1 MATVN
6 YTGNLTVSV
15 NGTVGYIP
23 GLELH
28 PDVPPCFYTEV
39 LWRCGWPPLC
49 IMGLVGNTLV
59 LLVLRRDGL
68 VRTSANVYL
77 SALAV
82 GDSLVLMV
90 ASVAAYPMYGWCW
103 LIQITSML
111 ACRLTWTIHETLV
124 DASVWLIVA
133 FTVER
138 CIVVRFPLLKLRL
151 CTPRNAGLCCVSLLV
166 LAFLKN
172 IDLFFMF
179 NFKSQDECLIKIRYF
194 PYLMYRQWISKV
206 FGSVIPTCVVVACNW
221 AIIGTLCRKSGQT
234 AAGNSVKRTTFMCL
248 GVSIA
253 YVVCVIPVAFYLPVN
268 PLARLNHPYF
278 SNSLV
283 FLRYVNHA
291 NNFFLYSLTGA
302 HFRCELVAVCR
313 SWVQGVVVTTDV
325 IRQIPLL
332 LRNKFGRSVDNDLE
346 MQ

>member
-6 YTGNLTVSV
+6 DTLNSTANRIGMEQFLDILPVCAFLTSR
-15 NGTVGYIP
+15 TYS
-23 GLELH
+23 
-28 PDVPPCFYTEV
+28 EV
-39 LWRCGWPPLC
+39 LWQYVWPPLC

-90 ASVAAYPMYGWCW
+90 ASVTVYPMYSWRW
-103 LIQITSML
+103 LFSLTSML
-111 ACRLTWTIHETLV
+111 ACRLTWTIHETVV

-133 FTVER
+133 FTVAR
-138 CIVVRFPLLKLRL
+138 CVVVRFPLLKLRL

-172 IDLFFMF
+172 IDLFFMYNLSRDRCSIKNDYYWYF
-179 NFKSQDECLIKIRYF
+179 NL
-194 PYLMYRQWISKV
+194 YRRWISTV

-221 AIIGTLCRKSGQT
+221 VIIDTLRRKS
-234 AAGNSVKRTTFMCL
+234 AAGNSVNRTTFMCL

-253 YVVCVIPVAFYLPVN
+253 YVVCVVPQDVYLAIHPSARIYHPEVA
-268 PLARLNHPYF
+268 
-278 SNSLV
+278 NSLV
-283 FLRYVNHA
+283 FTV
-291 NNFFLYSLTGA
+291 
-302 HFRCELVAVCR
+302 
-313 SWVQGVVVTTDV
+313 
-325 IRQIPLL
+325 
-332 LRNKFGRSVDNDLE
+332 
-346 MQ
+346 

>member
-6 YTGNLTVSV
+6 DTLNSTANLIGMEQPVHAFLISRP
-15 NGTVGYIP
+15 YS
-23 GLELH
+23 
-28 PDVPPCFYTEV
+28 EV
-39 LWRCGWPPLC
+39 LWRYVWPPLC
-49 IMGLVGNTLV
+49 MMGLVGNTLV

-90 ASVAAYPMYGWCW
+90 ATVAAYPMYGW
-103 LIQITSML
+103 
-111 ACRLTWTIHETLV
+111 

-138 CIVVRFPLLKLRL
+138 CVVVRFPLLKLRL
-151 CTPRNAGLCCVSLLV
+151 CTPRNAGLCCLSLLV

-172 IDLFFMF
+172 IDLFFVYNF
-179 NFKSQDECLIKIRYF
+179 NRQLRCFLKPRY
-194 PYLMYRQWISKV
+194 YWYYHTGRLWISTV
-206 FGSVIPTCVVVACNW
+206 FASGIPTCVVVACNW
-221 AIIGTLCRKSGQT
+221 AIIGTLRRKFGQT

-253 YVVCVIPVAFYLPVN
+253 YIVCVVPQDVYLALYPSARN
-268 PLARLNHPYF
+268 DQPGLA
-278 SNSLV
+278 NSLIL
-283 FLRYVNHA
+283 LRYVNHA
-291 NNFFLYSLTGA
+291 NNFLLYSLTGA

-313 SWVQGVVVTTDV
+313 SWVQGLVVTTAV
-325 IRQIPLL
+325 IRQIPSVLETSSVEVLTTIWKCNRETMYETLL
-332 LRNKFGRSVDNDLE
+332 CR
-346 MQ
+346 